1 MATGE
6 PLLVVYN
13 RSMLK
18 AAAICSLK
26 EVRDVKCRT
35 ALRAIFWL
43 PHVDR
48 WSRTKSYMPE
58 LRMIICAMLPWM
70 LVSASTGASSF
81 LIRLED
87 GHVKHSCNPKPGYAH
102 NKHQQCSTKS
112 VINVKKCFASAFHP
126 FHPLLTGAQGCR
138 HWRVRIGTKQEPLK
152 KSAFIPSTAVF
163 LRHYCIT
170 GISHTDSYIIYAYVT
185 ARLCNAWL
193 SERKTDTSF
202 PVANVKTN
210 WRKNALNCKQRPCS
224 LAKLP
229 CLALWVRISCSQVQ
243 EGLANSQQPC
253 ALFEYTMINVVS
265 ISPEQLRT
273 ERVLATCNPG
283 KSFLPKHSANIYQT
297 LATTFLD
304 ALVCFC

>member
-35 ALRAIFWL
+35 APRAIFWL

-48 WSRTKSYMPE
+48 WSRTKSYIPE

-81 LIRLED
+81 LIRIED

-112 VINVKKCFASAFHP
+112 VINVKKCFALAFHP

-138 HWRVRIGTKQEPLK
+138 RWRVRIGTKQEPLK

-163 LRHYCIT
+163 LRHYYIT

-193 SERKTDTSF
+193 SERKTDTPF

-224 LAKLP
+224 PGHLRPHSHL
-229 CLALWVRISCSQVQ
+229 LRHVHNQDCSHYFVHF
-243 EGLANSQQPC
+243 SQNDFILQ
-253 ALFEYTMINVVS
+253 I
-265 ISPEQLRT
+265 
-273 ERVLATCNPG
+273 
-283 KSFLPKHSANIYQT
+283 
-297 LATTFLD
+297 
-304 ALVCFC
+304 LVPWWFN